1 MQAIMNSSNR
11 MPHPAPCAAERQS
24 FRRSGVRRTYIG
36 GMIDAAE
43 EAGAALIPTIA
54 CLTAAPTLTSGC
66 ARRVSDE
73 LIDAVR
79 RHKDEIDGICLGLHG
94 AGCSEDTDD
103 LEGEVLERVRE
114 VVGAEIPAMVTLDL
128 HANVSEKMVRLADGL
143 FGIRQYPHIDM
154 YDPGYLAMK
163 TLISVLRTRKKPE
176 TALCALLRS
185 LRQTRQD

>member
-1 MQAIMNSSNR
+1 M
-11 MPHPAPCAAERQS
+11 
-24 FRRSGVRRTYIG
+24 
-36 GMIDAAE
+36 
-43 EAGAALIPTIA
+43 
-54 CLTAAPTLTSGC
+54 
-66 ARRVSDE
+66 
-73 LIDAVR
+73 
-79 RHKDEIDGICLGLHG
+79 
-94 AGCSEDTDD
+94 
-103 LEGEVLERVRE
+103 RE

-163 TLISVLRTRKKPE
+163 TLISVLRTGKKPE